1 MTVQDRRDVDV
12 LAELVRRRAVD
23 DVATMDY
30 RRTLV
35 RAAATHTQTEVAKV
49 LHVSQPALSQ
59 QLKTAKKTP
68 EVPEGFSGAGPYEI
82 CQRYAAG
89 EIGREQLLDEL
100 ARWPYTPIPQP
111 VWLDDITPSPGPG
124 SFREVMRAA
133 DEGLIDGATY
143 DEVQRRRFPGVA

>member
-1 MTVQDRRDVDV
+1 MTIQDKRDVDV
-12 LAELVRRRAVD
+12 LAELVRRRAAD

-30 RRTLV
+30 RRSLV

-68 EVPEGFSGAGPYEI
+68 EVAEGFSGAGTYEI
-82 CQRYAAG
+82 CQRYAAE
-89 EIGREQLLDEL
+89 EIGRERLIDEL
-100 ARWPYTPIPQP
+100 ARWPYTPMPEADP
-111 VWLDDITPSPGPG
+111 WEDVVLSPGPG
-124 SFREVMRAA
+124 SWREVVRAFR
-133 DEGLIDGATY
+133 EGLIDGATY